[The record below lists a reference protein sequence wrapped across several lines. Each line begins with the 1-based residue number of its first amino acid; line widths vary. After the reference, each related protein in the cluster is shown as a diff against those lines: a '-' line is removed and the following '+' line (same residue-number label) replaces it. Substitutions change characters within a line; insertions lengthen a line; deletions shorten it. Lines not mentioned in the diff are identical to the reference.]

1 MSNGSTQL
9 ERQLNKYGGSFGGG
23 AGTLGLDTTGGT
35 RGSGSKGGMQQMMD
49 LAAEQLEYF
58 QGEREQ
64 QKQILEEQRKQFE
77 SFKFENPFADVK
89 NPYADLKTEFE
100 NLYEGMENPYEDL
113 TVNMRAA
120 EFQAEQGA
128 LQRANILQT
137 LRGAAGASGVA
148 SLAQSLAN
156 QGIAQA
162 EQISANIA
170 LQESSNRRLAAQ
182 GEMSIRQMEL
192 QGAERARALGISRE
206 QLVAQGGFQADT
218 MRRQGEAAIQQA
230 EFGRESTLLGV
241 EFGLM
246 AGANEALS
254 QAMANQMSAFGM
266 QINAANQRSSQKS
279 GFLNAIISAG
289 ATIGA
294 AKISAPATC
303 LPKGVLIDTPDGKK
317 LIENINVGDAVI
329 GYSGKPVLV
338 VQKHCYMQNPEDTF
352 YKVKIKHD
360 GRVGLVDVSGWHK
373 IVGTRASEISE
384 NVISKKPYTGVE
396 FSYDLLT
403 EDLGYRID
411 GIPVNSM
418 IDELIELS
426 VKLKNERNK

>member
-1 MSNGSTQL
+1 MSNV
-9 ERQLNKYGGSFGGG
+9 FGGK
-23 AGTLGLDTTGGT
+23 D
-35 RGSGSKGGMQQMMD
+35 RNQQKNIMQQMVDM
-49 LAAEQLEYF
+49 AGEQLEF
-58 QGEREQ
+58 FEGERAEQ
-64 QKQILEEQRKQFE
+64 KELLEQQRKQFE

-156 QGIAQA
+156 QGAAQA

-170 LQESSNRRLAAQ
+170 QQESANRRLAAQ

-192 QGAERARALGISRE
+192 QGAERARALGVSRE

-218 MRRQGEAAIQQA
+218 MRRQGEAAVQQA
-230 EFGRESTLLGV
+230 EFGKESTLLGV

-246 AGANEALS
+246 AGANAALS
-254 QAMANQMSAFGM
+254 QAMANQMSAMGM
-266 QINAANQRSSQKS
+266 QANAAGQRAGSKM
-279 GFLNAIISAG
+279 GFLGDLIGAG
-289 ATIGA
+289 ATIAA
-294 AKISAPATC
+294 AKVGTTGAC
-303 LPKGVLIDTPDGKK
+303 LPKGVFIDTPDGKK
-317 LIENINVGDAVI
+317 LIEDINAGDVVI

-338 VQKHCYMQNPEDTF
+338 VQKHCYMQNPEDTY
-352 YKVKIKHD
+352 YKVKVKHN
-360 GRVGLVDVSGWHK
+360 GHVGLVNVGSWHR
-373 IVGTRASEISE
+373 IVGIRASKISE
-384 NVISKKPYTGVE
+384 NVISKEPYTGVK

-418 IDELIELS
+418 IDELIELTI
-426 VKLKNERNK
+426 KLKNERNK

>member
-1 MSNGSTQL
+1 MKNI
-9 ERQLNKYGGSFGGG
+9 FGGK
-23 AGTLGLDTTGGT
+23 D
-35 RGSGSKGGMQQMMD
+35 RS
-49 LAAEQLEYF
+49 
-58 QGEREQ
+58 Q
-64 QKQILEEQRKQFE
+64 QKQIMQQMVDMAGEQLEFFEGERAEQKEVLEQQRKQFE

-128 LQRANILQT
+128 LQRANILQA

-156 QGIAQA
+156 QGAAQA

-170 LQESSNRRLAAQ
+170 QQESANRRLAAQ

-218 MRRQGEAAIQQA
+218 MRRQGEAAVQQA
-230 EFGRESTLLGV
+230 EFGKESTLLGV

-246 AGANEALS
+246 AGANAALS
-254 QAMANQMSAFGM
+254 QAMANQMSAMGM
-266 QINAANQRSSQKS
+266 QACI
-279 GFLNAIISAG
+279 
-289 ATIGA
+289 
-294 AKISAPATC
+294 
-303 LPKGVLIDTPDGKK
+303 PKGTKIDTVEGKVF
-317 LIENINVGDAVI
+317 IENIKPGDTII
-329 GYSGKPVLV
+329 GYSGVPVKVL
-338 VQKHCYMQNPEDTF
+338 QKHEYLEDPTKKRF
-352 YKVKIKHD
+352 YKIKFKNGAVVNLCDMHRIK
-360 GRVGLVDVSGWHK
+360 GE
-373 IVGTRASEISE
+373 RAMHITE
-384 NVISKKPYTGVE
+384 NVESKELYDGVE

-403 EDLGYRID
+403 EDLGYRINC
-411 GIPVNSM
+411 IPVNSM
-418 IDELIELS
+418 IDEWLDYAIKYKKEQTWQI
-426 VKLKNERNK
+426 LK

>member
-1 MSNGSTQL
+1 MSNV
-9 ERQLNKYGGSFGGG
+9 FGGK
-23 AGTLGLDTTGGT
+23 D
-35 RGSGSKGGMQQMMD
+35 RNQQKNIMQQMVDM
-49 LAAEQLEYF
+49 AGEQLEF
-58 QGEREQ
+58 FEGERAEQ
-64 QKQILEEQRKQFE
+64 KELLEQQRKQFE

-128 LQRANILQT
+128 LQRANVLQA

-156 QGIAQA
+156 QGAAQA

-170 LQESSNRRLAAQ
+170 QQESANRRLAAQ

-246 AGANEALS
+246 AGANAALS
-254 QAMANQMSAFGM
+254 QAMANQMSAMGM
-266 QINAANQRSSQKS
+266 QANAAGQRAGSKM
-279 GFLNAIISAG
+279 GFLGDLIGAG
-289 ATIGA
+289 ATLGA
-294 AKISAPATC
+294 AKIKAGTAC
-303 LPKGVLIDTPDGKK
+303 IPKGTKIDTVEGKVF
-317 LIENINVGDAVI
+317 IENIKPGDTII
-329 GYSGKPVLV
+329 GYSGVPVKVL
-338 VQKHCYMQNPEDTF
+338 QKHEYLEDPTKKRF
-352 YKVKIKHD
+352 YKIKFKNGAVVNLCDMHRIK
-360 GRVGLVDVSGWHK
+360 GE
-373 IVGTRASEISE
+373 RAMHITE
-384 NVISKKPYTGVE
+384 NVESKELYDGVE

-403 EDLGYRID
+403 EDLGYRINC
-411 GIPVNSM
+411 IPVNSM
-418 IDELIELS
+418 IDEWLDYAIKYKKEQTWQI
-426 VKLKNERNK
+426 LK